1 MPLATIK
8 SLLAIG
14 LKDAL
19 EAATGLTVEKF
30 AFLPSQLGIIFETL
44 PVVIV
49 DDDFGTED
57 VWSSTDQAQYYTTT
71 LLVEMFCEQ
80 SEGDYGESSD
90 TLIHDM
96 KEAAESYLVG
106 ELLELPGIR
115 GGSIEGSKVEGLPV
129 ETADT
134 GITMRY
140 SFVRLSLRIHP

>member
-8 SLLAIG
+8 GLLATG
-14 LKDAL
+14 LQAAL
-19 EAATGLTVEKF
+19 EAATGLPVQKF
-30 AFLPSQLGIIFETL
+30 SFLPSQLGIIFETL
-44 PVVIV
+44 PTVIV

-57 VWSSTDQAQYYTTT
+57 VWTLTDQAQYYITT

-80 SEGDYGESSD
+80 SEGDYGEASD
-90 TLIHDM
+90 SLIHDM

-106 ELLELPGIR
+106 ELLELPGIG

-140 SFVRLSLRIHP
+140 AWVRLSLRIHP